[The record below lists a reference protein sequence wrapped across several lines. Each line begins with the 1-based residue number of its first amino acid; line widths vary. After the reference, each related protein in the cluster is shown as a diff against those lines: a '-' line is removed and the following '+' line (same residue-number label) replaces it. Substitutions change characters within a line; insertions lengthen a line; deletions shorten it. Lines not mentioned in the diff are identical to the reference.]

1 MWQKEDADA
10 LKSVESAGQGWCARL
25 GAESSASCS
34 WERICSAAGLLV
46 TLFLCVCFH
55 FRSIHPFEI
64 PEIISLPIDQGN
76 PLYLKWIEESV
87 PRD

>member
-1 MWQKEDADA
+1 M
-10 LKSVESAGQGWCARL
+10 GQGWRARL
-25 GAESSASCS
+25 GAETSASCACGR
-34 WERICSAAGLLV
+34 ERVCSASGLLV
-46 TLFLCVCFH
+46 TLFLCICFH